1 MGRPNVSI
9 EIVKDRLGRQTA
21 AQDGTSLLYVG
32 LPNTYPLYSALALGM
47 VFYSLRNAED
57 AGITQALDISNE
69 ILLWE
74 HIKDFYTNAPEGTAL
89 HVLAFAK
96 STSYQA
102 LFTAPTTNSLDRFL
116 FYFLSTFP
124 FTFNFITSIF
134 SSPSLSTTFTAILC
148 SPALN
153 KYVCLPVL
161 SNKISGLKL
170 VSL

>member
-1 MGRPNVSI
+1 MFTQNTTYNGWKLNITLPKHRHKMQVVGQTLKVTKICFLCLNIIRANNEELANKFSQ
-9 EIVKDRLGRQTA
+9 EI
-21 AQDGTSLLYVG
+21 GT
-32 LPNTYPLYSALALGM
+32 T
-47 VFYSLRNAED
+47 
-57 AGITQALDISNE
+57 
-69 ILLWE
+69 
-74 HIKDFYTNAPEGTAL
+74 DFDNIG
-89 HVLAFAK
+89 F
-96 STSYQA
+96 
-102 LFTAPTTNSLDRFL
+102 N
-116 FYFLSTFP
+116 YFLSTFP